1 MRTNRLIELIT
12 ILPDKTVRVRQAT
25 KTGFAIAE
33 VGDSVNVGL
42 PSSKTRR
49 GRVGKGIANTLTCT
63 DEMAVVVDE

>member
-1 MRTNRLIELIT
+1 MRTNKPMELIT

-25 KTGFAIAE
+25 KTGYAIANI
-33 VGDSVNVGL
+33 GDSVNVGL
-42 PSSKTRR
+42 PMSKTRR

>member
-25 KTGFAIAE
+25 KAGYTIANI
-33 VGDSVNVGL
+33 GDSVNVGL